1 MGGRGRGRGGLGA
14 ARAGLTGATL
24 RRAMLE
30 VADLRRVAGWALVV
44 GLCISAAVAIVALLT
59 DTWTDTSWRVVGTS
73 LGFSVFT
80 STAAAGAA
88 LRLRPQGWAQVLAV
102 ITIGSSAAALLTLL
116 LALWTDGDDWTWRAW
131 GVAGLAALWSSH
143 ASLTLRA
150 LRSDDSKAIHRL
162 TLVSVVTLGIDTSIG
177 MLAVLGT
184 FEDVDSDPITRGL
197 AVLLVI
203 TLLSTAL
210 PPLLRRLQRT
220 PEAASAASAFGTP
233 SRAGGLAVEVAEV
246 AARLDAMD
254 LPPRAQAE
262 VARLRE
268 LARSAGA

>member
-1 MGGRGRGRGGLGA
+1 
-14 ARAGLTGATL
+14 
-24 RRAMLE
+24 MLE
-30 VADLRRVAGWALVV
+30 VADLRRVAGWALVA

-59 DTWTDTSWRVVGTS
+59 GSWSDTSWRVVGTS

-88 LRLRPQGWAQVLAV
+88 LRLRPQGWTQVLAV

-116 LALWTDGDDWTWRAW
+116 LALWTDGGDTIWRAF

-143 ASLTLRA
+143 ASLMLRA
-150 LRSDDSKAIHRL
+150 LRSDDTSAVRRL
-162 TLVSVVTLGIDTSIG
+162 TITSVVTLGIDTAIG
-177 MLAVLGT
+177 MLAVLGA
-184 FEDVDSDPITRGL
+184 FEDADSDPIARGL

-203 TLLSTAL
+203 TLLSTVL
-210 PPLLRRLQRT
+210 PPLLRRLQTR
-220 PEAASAASAFGTP
+220 PEGAPVAASAFGTP
-233 SRAGGLAVEVAEV
+233 RRAGGLAVEVAEV

-268 LARSAGA
+268 LARNAGA

>member
-1 MGGRGRGRGGLGA
+1 
-14 ARAGLTGATL
+14 
-24 RRAMLE
+24 MLD
-30 VADLRRVAGWALVV
+30 VADLRRVAGWALVA

-59 DTWTDTSWRVVGTS
+59 DTWSDTSWRVVGTS

-88 LRLRPQGWAQVLAV
+88 LRLRREGWAQVLAV

-116 LALWTDGDDWTWRAW
+116 VALWTDGDEWTWRAW

-143 ASLTLRA
+143 ASLALRA
-150 LRSDDSKAIHRL
+150 LRSDDSKTVHRL
-162 TLVSVVTLGIDTSIG
+162 TLVSVVTLGIDTGIG
-177 MLAVLGT
+177 MLAVLGA
-184 FEDVDSDPITRGL
+184 FEDADSDPIVRGL

-210 PPLLRRLQRT
+210 PPLLRRLQRR
-220 PEAASAASAFGTP
+220 PEAAPAAASAFGTP
-233 SRAGGLAVEVAEV
+233 RRAGGLAVEVAEV

-262 VARLRE
+262 IARLRE
-268 LARSAGA
+268 LARNAGA

>member
-1 MGGRGRGRGGLGA
+1 M
-14 ARAGLTGATL
+14 
-24 RRAMLE
+24 MD
-30 VADLRRVAGWALVV
+30 VADLRRVAGWALVG

-59 DTWTDTSWRVVGTS
+59 GSWSDTSWRVVGTS
-73 LGFSVFT
+73 LGFSIFT

-102 ITIGSSAAALLTLL
+102 ITIGSSGAALLTLL
-116 LALWTDGDDWTWRAW
+116 LALWTDGGDWIWRAW
-131 GVAGLAALWSSH
+131 GVSGLAALWSSH

-150 LRSDDSKAIHRL
+150 LRSDDSTAVRRL
-162 TLVSVVTLGIDTSIG
+162 TLVSVVSLGVDSAIG
-177 MLAVLGT
+177 ILAVLGA
-184 FEDVDSDPITRGL
+184 FEDADSEPFVRGL

-210 PPLLRRLQRT
+210 PPLLRRLQRR
-220 PEAASAASAFGTP
+220 PEAAPAAASAFGTP
-233 SRAGGLAVEVAEV
+233 RRAGGLAVEVAEV

-254 LPPRAQAE
+254 LPPRAQAV

-268 LARSAGA
+268 LARNAGA